1 MKTQRRSVLKK
12 LFASVM
18 GVTGLSLVANA
29 KTVEVAIEK
38 EAGNFS
44 YFQGQR
50 LFAGHTK
57 LGNTIYIAGK
67 GWHSGNDIKVHTD
80 EVIKALEK
88 ELIAAGSSMQKVLKV
103 TVYLHDIADYA
114 AMNSVFLGRF
124 GPNPPVR
131 TCIAV
136 AKGGVP
142 GNSLVEMDAVA
153 YI

>member
-1 MKTQRRSVLKK
+1 MKTQRRSVLKN
-12 LFASVM
+12 LFASVI
-18 GVTGLSLVANA
+18 GITGFSLVAKA
-29 KTVEVAIEK
+29 KTGEAAAEK
-38 EAGNFS
+38 EAGNFT
-44 YFQGQR
+44 YLQGQR

-57 LGNTIYIAGK
+57 QGNTVYIAGK
-67 GWHSGNDIKVHTD
+67 GWHDGNDIKVHTD

-114 AMNSVFLGRF
+114 AMNAVFLGRF